1 MFPCE
6 CAQGSKCGR
15 KFCSFSFRVNESIHG
30 EKEQAVFS
38 FSRERFHRFIVSS
51 KTSCQQMQTV
61 AAFSETGLECHRETL
76 ARPLHGNHSAD
87 SHRLRQLANCRG
99 QVQGMALSKSVPK
112 RATTAE
118 ANSHKLQKTLGEG
131 LVVLSTALCQLIWG
145 DHQENP
151 DSTHMSQIS
160 RWYKSTQTLDL
171 GQISRK
177 SVRELIKLQ

>member
-1 MFPCE
+1 
-6 CAQGSKCGR
+6 
-15 KFCSFSFRVNESIHG
+15 
-30 EKEQAVFS
+30 
-38 FSRERFHRFIVSS
+38 
-51 KTSCQQMQTV
+51 
-61 AAFSETGLECHRETL
+61 
-76 ARPLHGNHSAD
+76 
-87 SHRLRQLANCRG
+87 
-99 QVQGMALSKSVPK
+99 MALSKSVPK